1 MTSTRPC
8 NDSARVPTDHGGED
22 RRKGASSFT
31 PDFPERFVRGFSR
44 DGLASQPFLPTP
56 IVADGSAAVCNPP
69 GCASRWRGAT
79 RPFMGRL
86 ADKVAL
92 VTGGGRGIGRG
103 IVLAF
108 AREGADVA
116 IAYRRDREA
125 AQATAREVDGLGR
138 RAMAVQADV
147 SDREAVDRLVGEV
160 RAAFGRIDVGV
171 ANSGVAS
178 RVAAVHEMDPDEW
191 RRVIATDL
199 DGAFYT
205 ARAVL
210 PALLETRGVLL
221 FVSSIGA
228 DMAGAGGAP
237 YHAAKAGVNTLM
249 RVVAKEVAGA
259 GVRVNCIAPGL
270 VRSDMG
276 DRLIRFV
283 GEGITQA
290 IPLGRV
296 GEASDIGKAAVYLAS
311 DDASWVTGQVLR
323 VDGGACM

>member
-1 MTSTRPC
+1 
-8 NDSARVPTDHGGED
+8 
-22 RRKGASSFT
+22 
-31 PDFPERFVRGFSR
+31 
-44 DGLASQPFLPTP
+44 
-56 IVADGSAAVCNPP
+56 
-69 GCASRWRGAT
+69 
-79 RPFMGRL
+79 MGRL

-103 IVLAF
+103 IVLEF

-116 IAYRRDREA
+116 INFRRGRDA
-125 AQATAREVDGLGR
+125 AEATARDVEALGR
-138 RAMAVQADV
+138 KAMVVEADV
-147 SDREAVDRLVGEV
+147 SDREAVDRMVAEV
-160 RAAFGRIDVGV
+160 RNAFGGIDVGV

-178 RVAAVHEMDPDEW
+178 RVAAVHEMDPGEW
-191 RRVIATDL
+191 RRVLTTDL

-210 PALLETRGVLL
+210 PALLERRGVLL
-221 FVSSIGA
+221 FISSIGA

-237 YHAAKAGVNTLM
+237 YHVAKAGVNTLM
-249 RVVAKEVAGA
+249 RVIAKEVAGS

-276 DRLIRFV
+276 DRLIKFV
-283 GEGITQA
+283 GEGITRA

-296 GEASDIGKAAVYLAS
+296 GEPSDIGKAAAYLAS
-311 DDASWVTGQVLR
+311 DDASWVTGKVLR